1 MGIKDFLGSKPMQNL
16 GRSVTG
22 NVVKAVLCI
31 RTPDQALKENNPNK
45 KNAVGE
51 MSPAIGDVNT
61 INKTLMDMTAKS
73 LTGKGGSNTF
83 KEVHAA
89 AKDNNYIALEV
100 QFNPNTLRLNTS
112 AGVQTVYGEDATDQ
126 SMQTVKKDC
135 ATELYFELL
144 FDDVNIHDAFMLE
157 GNVVTNF
164 NISNAYQAAKS
175 GITKLARGSETK
187 DGFEMGKM
195 SVQRQME
202 GLMSLLTLDS
212 ARNVIFFW
220 ADMTFRG
227 EVTSL
232 SNTYTMFNKSGYPIR
247 GKVGITI
254 RQGDSAEGTADAK
267 TFKYNEEYWTRAFDR
282 LFKDEIPK
290 PSINSRLSNNLINLK
305 I

>member
-1 MGIKDFLGSKPMQNL
+1 MGAAEFFGSKPMQNL
-16 GRSVTG
+16 GRSITG
-22 NVVKAVLCI
+22 NVVKAMLCI
-31 RTPDQALKENNPNK
+31 RKPEQALKENNPNK
-45 KNAVGE
+45 KNAGNE
-51 MSPAIGDVNT
+51 MSPAIEDVNA
-61 INKTLMDMTAKS
+61 INNTLMGMAEKS

-83 KEVHAA
+83 DEVEAA
-89 AKDNNYIALEV
+89 AKNNNYIVLEV

-126 SMQTVKKDC
+126 SMQTVKKTA

-157 GNVVTNF
+157 GNIITNF
-164 NISNAYQAAKS
+164 NLSNAYQAGKS
-175 GITKLARGSETK
+175 LGTKLARSSKDE
-187 DGFEMGKM
+187 DGFNMGKM

-254 RQGDSAEGTADAK
+254 RQGDSTEGTADAK

-290 PSINSRLSNNLINLK
+290 PSVNSRLSNNLINLK